1 MSFHQCKGL
10 IQPLSLAEAYKQGGA
25 HIFSVLTGEQYFQG
39 SLEYLEIVSGV
50 GSAEDVKR
58 LMNYGVKGFLVGES
72 LMRQED
78 VKAAAI
84 ELFRGV
90 F

>member
-1 MSFHQCKGL
+1 
-10 IQPLSLAEAYKQGGA
+10 
-25 HIFSVLTGEQYFQG
+25 
-39 SLEYLEIVSGV
+39 
-50 GSAEDVKR
+50 
-58 LMNYGVKGFLVGES
+58 MNYGVKGFLVGES

-84 ELFRGV
+84 ELFYGV

>member
-1 MSFHQCKGL
+1 MHDGLRSSFRK
-10 IQPLSLAEAYKQGGA
+10 IILSV
-25 HIFSVLTGEQYFQG
+25 FN
-39 SLEYLEIVSGV
+39 LETTINLVEEFKDRLKDRFIISESGIS
-50 GSAEDVKR
+50 SAEDIKR